1 MKHIIKII
9 PVALVVFLASC
20 KQDYVNPNASTET
33 DVYGSIRGLNG
44 VATGLQRVYSDG
56 RQSPLYNTITCAGAL
71 CNEFRLMNTG
81 NVDEAALFAGG
92 GSVDATNGIVNN
104 LWIYDNKIIYE
115 ADKLI
120 AAANGLGDK
129 NYASGLIAYASIFK
143 AMAIGTMATF
153 WENVPSAPGT
163 TTSPSAFQTRIAA
176 YTRAVQVLT
185 AAQTAIAANPISA
198 SFAGNVPTGI
208 DIPNA
213 LNALK
218 ARYSLFAGDY
228 TGALAAAGAV
238 SLSSKSELKFDAINT
253 NPVFTVCTATNNV
266 YQVLDSTLGLLGSL
280 QPDLADKR
288 VLFHSS
294 INAAVAP
301 RYRINGFYAANTTG
315 VPVYLPGEMTLIKA
329 ECYLRQASPNTVAAK
344 TELDAILT
352 KTPAADAW
360 GVGAQLPAYAGSTT
374 VADLLDQVYRN
385 RCIELYMTGL
395 KLEDNRRFGRAV
407 AERKRSF
414 FPYPFRERDNNPNT
428 PANPAF

>member
-1 MKHIIKII
+1 MKHIVKII
-9 PVALVVFLASC
+9 PAALVLFLASC

-33 DVYGSIRGLNG
+33 DVFGSIRGLNG

-56 RQSPLYNTITCAGAL
+56 RQSPLYNTVTCAGAL

-120 AAANGLGDK
+120 AAAKGLGDQ

-153 WENVPSAPGT
+153 WENIPAAPGT
-163 TTSPSAFQTRIAA
+163 TSTPAPFQTRAEA
-176 YTRAVQVLT
+176 YNRAVQVLT
-185 AAQTAIAANPISA
+185 DAQTAIAANAISP
-198 SFAGNVPTGI
+198 SFAGNVPAGI
-208 DIPNA
+208 DIANT

-218 ARYSLFAGDY
+218 ARYSLFAGNY
-228 TGALAAAGAV
+228 AVALTAANAV
-238 SLSSKSELKFDAINT
+238 NLSMKSELKFDAINT
-253 NPVFTVCTATNNV
+253 NPVFTVSTATNNV

-294 INAAVAP
+294 INTSVAP
-301 RYRINGFYAANTTG
+301 RYRINGFYATNVSS
-315 VPVYLPGEMTLIKA
+315 VPIYLPGEMTLIKA
-329 ECYLRQASPNTVAAK
+329 ECYLRQASPNTAAAK
-344 TELDAILT
+344 AELDAILT

-360 GVGAQLPAYAGSTT
+360 GVGAQLPAYTGPTT
-374 VADLLDQVYRN
+374 VAALLDEVYRN

-395 KLEDNRRFGRAV
+395 KLEDNRRFGRPV
-407 AERKRSF
+407 AERKRNF

-428 PANPAF
+428 PPNPSF